1 MLGENQR
8 AADFSLLDIEG
19 GSHHLSDYR
28 GQWFLLM
35 FHRHL
40 G

>member
-1 MLGENQR
+1 MLRENQR
-8 AADFSLLDIEG
+8 AAEFSLQDLEG
-19 GSHHLSDYR
+19 KRHHLSDYR
-28 GQWFLLM
+28 GKWLLLM